1 MQHKQCFMAVHRT
14 FTDRLGNDDL
24 FGGIPMVLGGDFAQ
38 ILPVV
43 PRGNSGSHRC
53 GNKTPFCG
61 RDFKNCFCVKTCE
74 FVTKS
79 PMRRL
84 RTGSGKCLM
93 ILLFTVVFSY
103 RNKSIN

>member
-1 MQHKQCFMAVHRT
+1 
-14 FTDRLGNDDL
+14 
-24 FGGIPMVLGGDFAQ
+24 MVLGGDFAQ

-43 PRGNSGSHRC
+43 PRGNREAIVAA
-53 GNKTPFCG
+53 NIQNTFCG
-61 RDFKNCFCVKTCE
+61 RDFKNCFCVKSCE

-93 ILLFTVVFSY
+93 ILLFPVVFSY